1 MTTST
6 TMTIRV
12 SPQVKAKLG
21 RLADNTRRS
30 RSYLA
35 AEAIENYVDRELE
48 IVEGI
53 KRGLADAETGRVVP
67 HDQVTAEARAIIEDA
82 KKAQKKAA
90 QG

>member
-1 MTTST
+1 MPAST

-53 KRGLADAETGRVVP
+53 KRGLADAKAGRVVP